1 MQKTDRG
8 EGMSH
13 YYDENPEVKSDEK
26 QITYECYQHS
36 INLITDNGV
45 FSRDKVDFG
54 SDLLIQTF
62 LKANPPGPSK
72 TIADVGCGYGPIG
85 LMIAKVS
92 PHHHITMLD
101 VNRRA
106 LELAKKNKKKN
117 HIENADIFESDGMT
131 QVDNNQFDFVLTN
144 PPIRAG
150 KTVVHRIFE
159 EAYQKLKSNGELF
172 VVIQKK
178 QGMPSAKKKM
188 DELFNNVEVVN
199 KSKGYYILKSVKA

>member
-1 MQKTDRG
+1 
-8 EGMSH
+8 MSH
-13 YYDENPEVKSDEK
+13 YYDENPDVKSDEK
-26 QITYECYQHS
+26 HITYECYQQS
-36 INLITDNGV
+36 IDLITDNGV
-45 FSRDKVDFG
+45 FSRDRVDYG

-62 LKANPPGPSK
+62 INNNPPGPSK

-106 LELAKKNKKKN
+106 LELAKKNKKRN
-117 HIENADIFESDGMT
+117 HIENADILESDGMT
-131 QVDNNQFDFVLTN
+131 QVEDNQFDFVLTN

-150 KTVVHRIFE
+150 KDVVYRIFE
-159 EAYQKLKSNGELF
+159 EAYQKLKVSGELF

-199 KSKGYYILKSVKA
+199 KSKGYYILKSSKA

>member
-1 MQKTDRG
+1 M
-8 EGMSH
+8 
-13 YYDENPEVKSDEK
+13 
-26 QITYECYQHS
+26 
-36 INLITDNGV
+36 

-172 VVIQKK
+172 VVIQK